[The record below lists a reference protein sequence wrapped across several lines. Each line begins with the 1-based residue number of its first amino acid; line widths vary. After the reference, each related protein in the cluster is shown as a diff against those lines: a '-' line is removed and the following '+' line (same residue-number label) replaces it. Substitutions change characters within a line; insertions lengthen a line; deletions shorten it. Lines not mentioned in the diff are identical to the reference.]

1 MTKRKKVILLC
12 LAIATIACL
21 GITIP
26 LLVGGENS
34 SQSSTTDTSSTEVS
48 VSMST
53 PLFES
58 SESASEAKSE
68 FSSDETSSEDTSSE
82 SEETSSNE
90 ISVDSTQ
97 SSEETQTSDS
107 MSEMSA
113 STSSDTSSVED
124 LQLCSCQLS
133 IPLANVTTGIEY
145 GFIVPETGMYGIC
158 SQSTPQKGE
167 GLALVYTLGGKSGYI
182 TSEKQTFFLQK
193 GDFLFLTAY
202 VFDTSLFHDGV
213 FLMDLT
219 VTRQLVL
226 GENILSAFE
235 ERVVYFTPPTSGE
248 YLFTASEGVHIY
260 TYSYEHLRN
269 VEVTGPLSLSAGE
282 EIRLV
287 LYADGETTATIT
299 ITKQ

>member
-1 MTKRKKVILLC
+1 MTKRKKIILFAA
-12 LAIATIACL
+12 AIVAVTAV
-21 GITIP
+21 GVTIP
-26 LLVGGENS
+26 MLINGEDS
-34 SQSSTTDTSSTEVS
+34 SQSSTSDTSSTEAS
-48 VSMST
+48 V
-53 PLFES
+53 FIS
-58 SESASEAKSE
+58 SSSLESA
-68 FSSDETSSEDTSSE
+68 TSE
-82 SEETSSNE
+82 SEVSSDTPIGTSEINSSEETSNE

-113 STSSDTSSVED
+113 STSSDTSSMES

-133 IPLANVTTGIEY
+133 IPLSDVTTGIEY
-145 GFIVPETGMYGIC
+145 GFIVPETGTYGIC

-167 GLALVYTLGGKSGYI
+167 GLALVYTLGGESGYI
-182 TSEKQTFFLQK
+182 TSEKQTFSLQK

-202 VFDTSLFHDGV
+202 VYDTCLFHDGV

-235 ERVVYFTPPTSGE
+235 ECVVYFTPSTDGE
-248 YLFTASEGVHIY
+248 YLFTASAGAHIY

-269 VEVTGPLSLSAGE
+269 VEITGPLSLSAGE

-287 LYADGETTATIT
+287 LYADGETTTSIT
-299 ITKQ
+299 ITTK